1 MESGTELESS
11 KNVLEEDDCQSSDRS
26 FSTDLS
32 GTRNNKELTSTS
44 TSTSTSPSTLKYGHC
59 RSLKGVDP
67 LPSIAQHLFNKIKS
81 VLSTRSMNYLHAE
94 KDFFDSITDISAKL
108 KTVKN
113 KSHHP
118 QIIAKSTAAIV
129 SSLSIN
135 IDQLFLP
142 TVPER
147 YLLFYFVILYKI
159 ASVSR
164 F

>member
-1 MESGTELESS
+1 MESGTELGTS
-11 KNVLEEDDCQSSDRS
+11 KNVPEEDDCQSSDRS
-26 FSTDLS
+26 LSIDLS
-32 GTRNNKELTSTS
+32 SSRNNNKDLKSTS
-44 TSTSTSPSTLKYGHC
+44 TSTYNSTMKYGHC

-67 LPSIAQHLFNKIKS
+67 LPLMAQQLFEKIKTILTS
-81 VLSTRSMNYLHAE
+81 SSLNYLNVE
-94 KDFFDSITDISAKL
+94 KDFFDRVTDISAGL
-108 KTVKN
+108 KAVKD
-113 KSHHP
+113 KSLHP

-147 YLLFYFVILYKI
+147 YIVYYSVIFSNTV
-159 ASVSR
+159 SVHR

>member
-1 MESGTELESS
+1 MESGAELESS

-44 TSTSTSPSTLKYGHC
+44 TSTSTLKYGHC

-113 KSHHP
+113 KSLHP